1 MNFFFANVLQ
11 SADFTHNHV
20 ERRKSNHICIWWHL
34 RAHPRPRVWGEAHTR
49 RITKRN
55 NIKHVCVVKYVNKIS
70 SDKRIRHF
78 IIIIILV
85 YQIICVH
92 TMMWIAYCVDSTHLY
107 DTVNVSYCLT
117 IIICYCIILKLLLS
131 QMNELMLEIK
141 IYFHDM
147 PTYVIWINKRFQNY
161 TLYSNEMCP

>member
-1 MNFFFANVLQ
+1 MHFVT
-11 SADFTHNHV
+11 SACT
-20 ERRKSNHICIWWHL
+20 SG
-34 RAHPRPRVWGEAHTR
+34 PRVWGEAHAR

-55 NIKHVCVVKYVNKIS
+55 NIKHVCMVKYVNKVS
-70 SDKRIRHF
+70 SDKRNRHF

-92 TMMWIAYCVDSTHLY
+92 AMMWIAYCADSRHLY

-117 IIICYCIILKLLLS
+117 IIICYRIILKLLLS
-131 QMNELMLEIK
+131 QMNELMIEIK

-147 PTYVIWINKRFQNY
+147 PTYMIWINRRLQNY
-161 TLYSNEMCP
+161 TSYTNEMCS